1 MNRPSR
7 IAVVALLSALA
18 VPALAADPAQ
28 DCTVCRDPMWPTLVQ
43 PMPGIPL
50 DQPAE
55 AAGPTG
61 ILTNT
66 TTQTVASRSNGA
78 GVAAS
83 AVARGSVYAD
93 PLWPQ
98 VQVASGGMGA
108 PAAAAPAPAQKA
120 APVVAPG
127 TVAGR

>member
-1 MNRPSR
+1 MNRSSR
-7 IAVVALLSALA
+7 IAVAALLAALA

-61 ILTNT
+61 IQTNAT
-66 TTQTVASRSNGA
+66 RHTVASRSNGI

-98 VQVASGGMGA
+98 AQAAAGGMGA
-108 PAAAAPAPAQKA
+108 PAAATPARAPKA

-127 TVAGR
+127 TVATR